1 MIGLHVVRLRLKLS
15 GVNESVP
22 WHFTPIHRACPQTHL
37 FKSGKDC
44 RASNERIALARYI
57 DFRERL
63 NTAFTN
69 FGRPDE
75 DRRTLTVRVAE
86 VKHVID
92 VGEVKIGE
100 S

>member
-1 MIGLHVVRLRLKLS
+1 MPIGIQAKYYSS
-15 GVNESVP
+15 GQ
-22 WHFTPIHRACPQTHL
+22 QTL
-37 FKSGKDC
+37 TGPATVF
-44 RASNERIALARYI
+44 A
-57 DFRERL
+57 
-63 NTAFTN
+63 TVFTN